1 MPTPKDASWR
11 QRKGQHFEHTA
22 LHYLQQRGLTLL
34 ASNYRC
40 KLGELDLV
48 MRDRAMVVFVE
59 VRFRARLRHGS
70 PQETVDATK
79 QLRLRRAAQH
89 FLLWHPPLRD
99 APCRFDVLALWPDA
113 GGSLQ
118 YLWIPAAFY

>member
-22 LHYLQQRGLTLL
+22 LQYLQQRGLTLL

-59 VRFRARLRHGS
+59 VRFRARLQHGS
-70 PQETVDATK
+70 PQETVDAAK
-79 QLRLRRAAQH
+79 RSRLRRAAQH
-89 FLLWHPPLRD
+89 FLLWHPSLRD
-99 APCRFDVLALWPDA
+99 APCRFDVLALWPDT

-118 YLWIPAAFY
+118 CLWIPAAFY